1 MRRILLSGLLLIV
14 VLVMGQTVYAGDGV
28 TNTLRITIS
37 PVLGKPGTV
46 VDVQGT
52 GADPAFDVVV
62 TLAPQADSADDAFAT
77 VTVTPADDGTFAASF
92 TIPDG
97 MADGRYYLR
106 AEQFS
111 ATGNV
116 LQYYWNG
123 FTVGAMAESALLPET
138 GAIPGTPFTV
148 TAMLALLL
156 LVGMVLRGVYAV
168 ASAHRM
174 A

>member
-1 MRRILLSGLLLIV
+1 MRRIIFSGVLLMI
-14 VLVMGQTVYAGDGV
+14 VLVMGQVVYAGDG
-28 TNTLRITIS
+28 TANTLRITIS
-37 PVLGKPGTV
+37 PVLGEPGTV

-52 GADPAFDVVV
+52 GANPDFDVVL

-77 VTVTPADDGTFAASF
+77 VTVTPAADGTFSASF

-97 MADGRYYLR
+97 VTDGRYFLR

-156 LVGMVLRGVYAV
+156 TVGMVLRGVYAV
-168 ASAHRM
+168 ASNHQSA
-174 A
+174 

>member
-1 MRRILLSGLLLIV
+1 MRRILLSGFLLIV
-14 VLVMGQTVYAGDGV
+14 VLIMGQTVYAGDG
-28 TNTLRITIS
+28 TTPTLRITIS
-37 PVLGKPGTV
+37 PVQGEPGTV
-46 VDVQGT
+46 VDIQGT

-62 TLAPQADSADDAFAT
+62 TLAPQADSAAGAFAT
-77 VTVTPADDGTFAASF
+77 VTATPAADGTFSASF
-92 TIPDG
+92 TIPDEVT
-97 MADGRYYLR
+97 DGHYFLR

-111 ATGNV
+111 DTGNV

-156 LVGMVLRGVYAV
+156 VVGMVLRGAYAV
-168 ASAHRM
+168 ASNHRM

>member
-1 MRRILLSGLLLIV
+1 MRRILFSGLLLLIV
-14 VLVMGQTVYAGDGV
+14 LLMGQAVYAGDG
-28 TNTLRITIS
+28 TANTLRITIS
-37 PVLGKPGTV
+37 PVLGEPGTV

-52 GADPAFDVVV
+52 GANPDFDVVIA
-62 TLAPQADSADDAFAT
+62 LAPQADSADDAFAT

-92 TIPDG
+92 TIPDSV
-97 MADGRYYLR
+97 ADGRYFLR

-111 ATGNV
+111 DTGNV

-123 FTVGAMAESALLPET
+123 FTVGTMAEGALLPET

-156 LVGMVLRGVYAV
+156 AVGLVLRGAYAV
-168 ASAHRM
+168 TSHRL